1 MPGWLITLL
10 ASLAIAVGG
19 GALRVMYRIGS
30 TMGRI
35 NESLQGL
42 DNRLAAL
49 EGHFYGEN
57 IRVLRPKKSSPRR
70 SPDNPA

>member
-10 ASLAIAVGG
+10 ASIAIAIGG
-19 GALRVMYRIGS
+19 GTLRVIYRIGS

-57 IRVLRPKKSSPRR
+57 IRVLRPRKTSPKRD
-70 SPDNPA
+70 PDATA